1 MSNSIPVIVNQSSI
15 DNGRIYIDQK
25 YKSFFGNIKF
35 GSKDS
40 TTKGTNVVIEA
51 NGTKYEDDIRIFS
64 GVKISPR
71 KSFKSY
77 LSAINAK
84 ANDPFQL
91 SKISDGH
98 YRLDRTTK

>member
-25 YKSFFGNIKF
+25 YKSFFGNIQF
-35 GSKDS
+35 GSKNS
-40 TTKGTNVVIEA
+40 TTKGTDVVIEA
-51 NGTKYEDDIRIFS
+51 NGTKYEGDIRIFS

-71 KSFKSY
+71 KSFKAY
-77 LSAINAK
+77 FATIK
-84 ANDPFQL
+84 AEADAPFQL

-98 YRLDRTTK
+98 YRLDPTTK